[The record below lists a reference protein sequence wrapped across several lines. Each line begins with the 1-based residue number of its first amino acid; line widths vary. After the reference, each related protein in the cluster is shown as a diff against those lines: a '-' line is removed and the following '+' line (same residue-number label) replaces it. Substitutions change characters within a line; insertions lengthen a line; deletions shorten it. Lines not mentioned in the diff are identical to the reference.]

1 MQTHSHM
8 ADQAQHDLHEIRQRQ
23 QVRRTALILA
33 SVAAMFFF
41 GVIVKRWLLG
51 G

>member
-8 ADQAQHDLHEIRQRQ
+8 ADQAHDDLREVRQRQ
-23 QVRRTALILA
+23 QMRRTAFILA
-33 SVAAMFFF
+33 SVAAAFFI
-41 GVIVKRWLLG
+41 GVIVRRWWLG